1 LILRL
6 FFDPSVWK
14 EYRQFVTTKEDKHL
28 DSLYRVLDGLLEQVD
43 RVITL
48 DEFKASIEG
57 SGAFQ
62 RDKDRE
68 VLLQMLSVLE
78 NQEVGDDLV
87 HNLLV
92 QIKQKE
98 IAERLA
104 VTSFDFVAGKKTLE
118 DITSIYESFEKVET
132 SLAEPKFVTDDL
144 DELYQQTI
152 ATPGL
157 RWRLGTLNRM
167 LGSIRRGDF
176 GFVFARPETGK
187 TTFLAS
193 EVSNFAGQTE
203 TPIIWVNNEEQGSK
217 VMTRLYQAS
226 LGLSMEELMHDRR
239 AAQQE
244 YQRLTRGNIKLF
256 DDASVY
262 KRHLEDLCDKH
273 KPSLIVIDQIDKIKG
288 FDGDREDLRL
298 GKIYQWARELAKT
311 YCPIIGVC
319 QADGTAEGVKWL
331 NMGHVTSA
339 KTSKQAE
346 ADFIIGIGKTNEQG
360 RELTRYIN
368 ISKNKLTGDPDTVPE
383 LRHGFCEVVIDP
395 IRARYKDVGE

>member
-1 LILRL
+1 M
-6 FFDPSVWK
+6 
-14 EYRQFVTTKEDKHL
+14 
-28 DSLYRVLDGLLEQVD
+28 LEQVS
-43 RVITL
+43 RPVTL
-48 DEFKASIEG
+48 DEFKASIEA

-68 VLLQMLSVLE
+68 VLLQRLSVLE
-78 NQEVGDDLV
+78 NQDIGDDLV

-104 VTSFDFVAGKKTLE
+104 VTAFDFVAGKKSLD
-118 DITSIYESFEKVET
+118 DISSIYDTFENVEK
-132 SLAEPKFVTDDL
+132 SLEEPKFVTDNL

-193 EVSNFAGQTE
+193 EVSHFASQTE
-203 TPIIWVNNEEQGSK
+203 APIIWVNNEEQGSK
-217 VMTRLYQAS
+217 VMTRLYQAA
-226 LGLSMEELMHDRR
+226 LGLTIDELMEDRQR
-239 AAQQE
+239 SQE
-244 YQRLTRGNIKLF
+244 NYTRLTRNNIKLF
-256 DDASVY
+256 DDASIY
-262 KRHLEDLCDKH
+262 KRHLEDLCEKH
-273 KPSLIVIDQIDKIKG
+273 QPSLIVIDQIDKIKG

-368 ISKNKLTGDPDTVPE
+368 ISKNKLTGDPDTLPE

>member
-1 LILRL
+1 L
-6 FFDPSVWK
+6 FFNPHVWK
-14 EYRQFVTTKEDKHL
+14 EYRQFVSTKEDKHL

-43 RVITL
+43 REITL

-78 NQEVGDDLV
+78 NQDIGDDLV

-104 VTSFDFVAGKKTLE
+104 VTAFDFVAGKKSLE
-118 DITSIYESFEKVET
+118 DISSIYESFEKVEK
-132 SLAEPKFVTDDL
+132 SLEEPKFVTDNL

-193 EVSNFAGQTE
+193 EVSHFASQTE
-203 TPIIWVNNEEQGSK
+203 SPIIWVNNEEQGSK

-226 LGLSMEELMHDRR
+226 LGLSMDELMADRQR
-239 AAQQE
+239 SQQE
-244 YQRLTRGNIKLF
+244 YQRLTRSNIKLF

-262 KRHLEDLCDKH
+262 KRHLEDLCEKH
-273 KPSLIVIDQIDKIKG
+273 QPALIVIDQIDKIKG

-368 ISKNKLTGDPDTVPE
+368 ISKNKLTGDPDTLPE